1 VKDCNLCGKCCT
13 RYSDGG
19 LFASESEI
27 NFWDIFRPDIYHYVS
42 DGKIWMDP
50 ETGLQLSLCPW
61 LRKQPNQN
69 IYTCDIYNDRPDD
82 CKHYPVTIGQ
92 MILDDCEMLEQQDL
106 LKPVQAQKS
115 LNKLMLDSRPPFE

>member
-1 VKDCNLCGKCCT
+1 
-13 RYSDGG
+13 
-19 LFASESEI
+19 
-27 NFWDIFRPDIYHYVS
+27 
-42 DGKIWMDP
+42 MDP

-82 CKHYPVTIGQ
+82 CKHYPVTIEQ

-115 LNKLMLDSRPPFE
+115 LNKLMLDSRPPFV